1 MPPLQLMSRSPRD
14 EGSDLRQIDRYEA
27 TAEIVPLVRAA
38 LDEAFPQARQVW
50 LGPEALR
57 SALSDAER
65 VALGLTA
72 PLGDL
77 LATATSGVNI
87 LVLDALERADATAI
101 ARLRQLIERLAR
113 DRTSGS
119 GWKVV
124 AIGQQAGF
132 EVHLDPLVGVPAGS
146 TVACTLP
153 RVVSVPVTVMTL
165 AIAAAVLA

>member
-1 MPPLQLMSRSPRD
+1 VTGESGVGKS
-14 EGSDLRQIDRYEA
+14 A
-27 TAEIVPLVRAA
+27 LVRAA

-101 ARLRQLIERLAR
+101 ARLRQLIERLA
-113 DRTSGS
+113 
-119 GWKVV
+119 
-124 AIGQQAGF
+124 
-132 EVHLDPLVGVPAGS
+132 
-146 TVACTLP
+146 
-153 RVVSVPVTVMTL
+153 
-165 AIAAAVLA
+165 